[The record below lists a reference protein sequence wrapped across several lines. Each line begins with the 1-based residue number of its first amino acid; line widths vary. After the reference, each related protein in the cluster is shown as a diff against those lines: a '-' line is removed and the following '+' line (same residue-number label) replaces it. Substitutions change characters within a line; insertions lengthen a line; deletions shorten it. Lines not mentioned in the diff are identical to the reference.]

1 MNSFDP
7 VSVLVVG
14 PTTRLHDLGAFLPE
28 RWILIRR
35 TDLGGEPVHPDL
47 VVLIDPS
54 PSAVSAACLQHP
66 VASVIAVLSPFSD
79 HGEVVR
85 VLDAGADACV
95 RTTNAAIVAAHAEAC
110 HRRQLASPW
119 HPQAA

>member
-28 RWILIRR
+28 RWILRR
-35 TDLGGEPVHPDL
+35 RPDLDEPVHPDI

-54 PSAVSAACLQHP
+54 APAVTAACLRHP
-66 VASVIAVLSPFSD
+66 TASVIAVLNPFSD
-79 HGEVVR
+79 HDDVVR